1 VVLVDDLYDIN
12 PTLLRVAYAEAMY
25 HADDFEFER
34 LKQTFWLSVI
44 ANVSV
49 TKSTQTLLDKFP
61 MQAEDTGF
69 TRPRVP
75 YECGK
80 TGTCGPG
87 TKRIPKNSC

>member
-1 VVLVDDLYDIN
+1 MDDLYDIN
-12 PTLLRVAYAEAMY
+12 PDLLRTAYVEALY

-34 LKQTFWLSVI
+34 LTQSYWFSAIT
-44 ANVSV
+44 NVSY
-49 TKSTQTLLDKFP
+49 TKSTRTLLDYFP
-61 MQAEDTGF
+61 MNAEDTGF

-80 TGTCGPG
+80 TGTCGEG